1 MAYGH
6 IMGFMYDVGEAVGE
20 FMPEGEVIVPDTLE
34 EIVHT
39 YVNDYYWLDVFL
51 LRRQIINYLAK
62 YAVDGKV
69 DHRDP
74 PFNQELCFVEYYFQ
88 CELFPFLHQVL
99 TLLDA
104 EIPKKR
110 ARFVDVIIG
119 NAFSFFI
126 RK

>member
-20 FMPEGEVIVPDTLE
+20 FMPEGEVNVPDTLE

-39 YVNDYYWLDVFL
+39 YVHDYYWFDVFL

-69 DHRDP
+69 DHCDP

-88 CELFPFLHQVL
+88 CELFPFC
-99 TLLDA
+99 
-104 EIPKKR
+104 
-110 ARFVDVIIG
+110 
-119 NAFSFFI
+119 I
-126 RK
+126 RY